1 MTPGAL
7 GLGVVAASVA
17 ASGGAAYLLRYLY
30 RQRGKSGASWFMGN
44 MASVA
49 VFCLAYG
56 VALLVFDPTVRV
68 ALAVVAFV
76 CVCFMGPFFLAFGLD
91 YTGRGNLIR
100 TPLFGIAAVVP
111 LLSVALAVTNP
122 VHELVW
128 TDFQIDPV
136 FGLATATYT
145 VQPWGAFA
153 FLFSIATAGVGSL
166 LLIGAILSY
175 GPLYR
180 REATAVI
187 LSTVPP
193 SVGVSLWLLGVGPI
207 PQLHLTAPLMLI
219 HVALDAYAFV
229 GTHMFETN
237 PATQR
242 MAEQTGLDSLSDPV
256 FVLDTNG
263 QVVRVNDRVEE
274 LFLTPSST
282 SLPVSLESVLGVT
295 SEELRETGEIAVGT
309 DGGGTFAVSFT
320 DLTDPVGESVGSM
333 AVLYDVTE
341 ERQRGQQLEVLNRV
355 LRHNHRNETMV
366 IGGYAELLKTTVGET
381 TQATQAGMIAAA
393 SDRLNSI
400 AEKVREFEDVQQRGV
415 QPESISVKDVVAE
428 IVRTRSTAHGDATI
442 TSTVEPTDHEIRT
455 DREILSVL
463 LDNLVENAI
472 VHSDAAEPTVSI
484 AVTEAAESSNEVRI
498 EIRDGND
505 RIPEH
510 EIETLRAGEET
521 ALQHGQGI
529 GLWIAYWCTRKLH
542 GEISFEYDDGN
553 VLAVA
558 L

>member
-1 MTPGAL
+1 MTPGAV
-7 GLGVVAASVA
+7 GLAIVVASFA
-17 ASGGAAYLLRYLY
+17 ASGGALYLLQYLY
-30 RQRGKSGASWFMGN
+30 RQRGKSGANWFMGN

-56 VALLVFDPTVRV
+56 VALLVFDPTVRLV
-68 ALAVVAFV
+68 LAVVAFV

-100 TPLFGIAAVVP
+100 TPLFGIVAAVPV
-111 LLSVALAVTNP
+111 LSAVLAATNR
-122 VHELVW
+122 VHGLIW
-128 TDFQIDPV
+128 TEFQFDPV

-175 GPLYR
+175 RPLYR

-193 SVGVSLWLLGVGPI
+193 SVGVSLWLFGVGPV
-207 PQLHLTAPLMLI
+207 PQLHLTAPLMLV

-256 FVLDTNG
+256 FVLDTNE
-263 QVVRVNDRVEE
+263 QVVRVNGRAEE
-274 LFLTPSST
+274 RFLSPST
-282 SLPVSLESVLGVT
+282 SPPAPLESVLGVT
-295 SEELRETGEIAVGT
+295 LGTLRETGELTLGAER
-309 DGGGTFAVSFT
+309 GGTFAVSFT

-333 AVLYDVTE
+333 VVLYDVTE
-341 ERQRGQQLEVLNRV
+341 ERERGQQLGVLNRV
-355 LRHNHRNETMV
+355 LRHNLRNETMV
-366 IGGYAELLKTTVGET
+366 ISGYAELLETTVDDP
-381 TQATQAGMIAAA
+381 TQAIQAGTIAAA
-393 SDRLNSI
+393 SDRLQSI
-400 AEKVREFEDVQQRGV
+400 AEKAGEFDDIRERGV
-415 QPESISVKDVVAE
+415 QPELLPVEHVVAQVVE
-428 IVRTRSTAHGDATI
+428 TRSAAHDDATI
-442 TSTVEPTDHEIRT
+442 TYTVEPADHRIRA
-455 DREILSVL
+455 DRRILSVL

-472 VHSDAAEPTVSI
+472 IHADAAEPTVSI
-484 AVTEAAESSNEVRI
+484 AVTGAAEADSETRI
-498 EIRDGND
+498 EIRDSND

-521 ALQHGQGI
+521 SLQHGQGI
-529 GLWIAYWCTRKLH
+529 GLWIAYWCTRKLR
-542 GEISFEYDDGN
+542 GDMRFEYDDGN
-553 VLAVA
+553 VLT
-558 L
+558 LTI

>member
-1 MTPGAL
+1 MTPGAV
-7 GLGVVAASVA
+7 GLAIVVASFA
-17 ASGGAAYLLRYLY
+17 ASGGALYLLQYLY
-30 RQRGKSGASWFMGN
+30 RQRGKSGANWFMGN

-56 VALLVFDPTVRV
+56 VALLVFDPTVRLV
-68 ALAVVAFV
+68 LAVVAFV

-100 TPLFGIAAVVP
+100 TPLFGIVAAVPV
-111 LLSVALAVTNP
+111 LSAVLAATNR
-122 VHELVW
+122 VHGLIW
-128 TDFQIDPV
+128 TEFQFDPV

-193 SVGVSLWLLGVGPI
+193 SVGVSLWLFGVGPV
-207 PQLHLTAPLMLI
+207 PQLHLTAPLMLV

-256 FVLDTNG
+256 FVLDTNE
-263 QVVRVNDRVEE
+263 QVVRVNGRAEE
-274 LFLTPSST
+274 RFLSPST
-282 SLPVSLESVLGVT
+282 SPPAPLESVLGVT
-295 SEELRETGEIAVGT
+295 LGTLRETGELTLGAER
-309 DGGGTFAVSFT
+309 GGTFAVSFT

-333 AVLYDVTE
+333 VVLYDVTE
-341 ERQRGQQLEVLNRV
+341 ERERGQQLGVLNRV
-355 LRHNHRNETMV
+355 LRHNLRNETMV
-366 IGGYAELLKTTVGET
+366 ISGYAELLETTVDDP
-381 TQATQAGMIAAA
+381 TQAIQAGTIAAA
-393 SDRLNSI
+393 SDRLQSI
-400 AEKVREFEDVQQRGV
+400 AEKAGEFDDIRERGV
-415 QPESISVKDVVAE
+415 QPERLPVEHVVAQVVE
-428 IVRTRSTAHGDATI
+428 TRSAAHDDATI
-442 TSTVEPTDHEIRT
+442 TYTVEPADHRIRA
-455 DREILSVL
+455 DRRILSVL

-472 VHSDAAEPTVSI
+472 IHADAAEPTVSI
-484 AVTEAAESSNEVRI
+484 AVTGAAEADSETRI
-498 EIRDGND
+498 EIRDSND
-505 RIPEH
+505 RIPKH
-510 EIETLRAGEET
+510 EIATLRAGEET
-521 ALQHGQGI
+521 SLQHGQGI
-529 GLWIAYWCTRKLH
+529 GLWIAYWCTRKLR
-542 GEISFEYDDGN
+542 GDMRFEYDDGN
-553 VLAVA
+553 VLT
-558 L
+558 LTI